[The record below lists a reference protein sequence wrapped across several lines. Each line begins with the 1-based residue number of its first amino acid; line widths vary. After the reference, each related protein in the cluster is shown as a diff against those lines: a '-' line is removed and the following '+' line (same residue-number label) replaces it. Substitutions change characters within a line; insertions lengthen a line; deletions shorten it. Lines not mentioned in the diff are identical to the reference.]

1 MEILEEYLMQ
11 RETAKIRLEILNMAY
26 HSQEGH
32 VPSAF
37 SIVEIIYTIYSK
49 RLMSAKNQDVFLL
62 SKGHG
67 CLALYSVL
75 RHFDLISEKDLLEFA
90 TFDGILGGHPDRTQ
104 ISGVINSSGSLGHG
118 LPMGVGMS
126 LAKKIQNEG
135 GKIFVLIGD
144 GEANE
149 GSIWESALFA
159 SHHRLENLVCLM
171 DFNHSTD
178 RALELGNIEKKFQ
191 SFGWKVVS
199 INGHEIDE
207 ITKALNHG
215 EGPLLIVCNTIKG
228 KGIKEMEN
236 NPAWHHSKIPNSEI
250 EFFRAELS

>member
-1 MEILEEYLMQ
+1 MQ
-11 RETAKIRLEILNMAY
+11 KDTSKIRLEILDMAY
-26 HSQEGH
+26 RSQEGH

-37 SIVEIIYTIYSK
+37 SIVEIIYTIYSQK
-49 RLMSAKNQDVFLL
+49 IMKTNSHDLFLL

-75 RHFDLISEKDLLEFA
+75 RHFELINKSDLLGFA

-104 ISGVINSSGSLGHG
+104 VPGVINSSGSLGHG
-118 LPMGVGMS
+118 LPMAVGMS
-126 LAKKIQNEG
+126 LVKKIRNENG
-135 GKIFVLIGD
+135 NIFVLIGD

-159 SHHRLENLVCLM
+159 SHHKLENLICLM

-178 RALELGNIEKKFQ
+178 RALELGNLEMKFQ

-199 INGHEIDE
+199 IDGHDNLQIAN
-207 ITKALNHG
+207 ALDYAK
-215 EGPLLIVCNTIKG
+215 GPLLIICNTIKG

-250 EFFRAELS
+250 ELFRMELS